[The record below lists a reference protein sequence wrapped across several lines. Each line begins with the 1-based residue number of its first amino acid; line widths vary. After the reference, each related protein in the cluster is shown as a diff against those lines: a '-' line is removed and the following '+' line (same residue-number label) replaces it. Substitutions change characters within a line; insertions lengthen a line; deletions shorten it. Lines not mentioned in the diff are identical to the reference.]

1 MIQLVGVSGLF
12 YILYGKDDFRCRE
25 ALEEIK
31 KGLGDPEMLAVNT
44 SSLDSEQLNL
54 SQIKDT
60 CSAVP
65 FLCPARLVIVQGLL
79 ARFEPKPGVQRR
91 PTRSPAGSN
100 SELQEW
106 QALGDYVK
114 QMPPTTVLILLDGEI
129 TGNNRL
135 LRSLSPLAS
144 VKVFPQLRDNEL
156 GNWIQKRVSQGGG
169 TISREAVSLLV
180 QLIGGDLWTM
190 STEIDK
196 LLAYGLG
203 GVTEDNVRQLTSYAR
218 EANVFALVD
227 AILEGRP
234 KMAQQLLHQMLQEG
248 AAPSYLLVMITRQL
262 RLIVRARELKQ
273 GLSRSEMRKRLGVTS
288 DYSLDKALKQAKTYT
303 LERVRSAYHGL
314 LEADIAIKTGKY
326 DGDLALDLLVMDLCR
341 R

>member
-44 SSLDSEQLNL
+44 SSLHSEQLNL
-54 SQIKDT
+54 SQLRDV

-91 PTRSPAGSN
+91 ATRSPAGSN

-106 QALGDYVK
+106 QALGDYIE
-114 QMPPTTVLILLDGEI
+114 QMAPTTVLVLLDGEI

-135 LRSLSPLAS
+135 LRSLSPLAN
-144 VKVFPQLRDNEL
+144 VKAFPQLRDNEL
-156 GNWIQKRVSQGGG
+156 DNWIRKRVSQGGG
-169 TISREAVSLLV
+169 TISREAVSLLA

-203 GVTEDNVRQLTSYAR
+203 GVTEDSVRQLTSYAR

-234 KMAQQLLHQMLQEG
+234 KVAQQLLHQMLQEG

-262 RLIVRARELKQ
+262 RLIVRARELNQ

-303 LERVRSAYHGL
+303 LERVKSAYHGL

-326 DGDLALDLLVMDLCR
+326 DGDLALGLLVIELCR
-341 R
+341 P